1 MFEWRL
7 RTNAVNIFSQEV
19 LKFSGKYIEENF
31 QNLKNN
37 RKLLRKSKFLNKKL
51 QKFSLLFSN
60 LAKIS

>member
-51 QKFSLLFSN
+51 QKFSLVFSN